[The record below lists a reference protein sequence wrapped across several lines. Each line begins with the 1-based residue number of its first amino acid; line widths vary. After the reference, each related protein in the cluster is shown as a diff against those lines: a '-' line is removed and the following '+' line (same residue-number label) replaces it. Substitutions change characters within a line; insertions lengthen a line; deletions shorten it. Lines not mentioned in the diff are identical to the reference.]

1 MTHHTNQ
8 FHRERRKQGL
18 TIVKLAANAN
28 VSLPAIH
35 AIERGKYGNL
45 TTINKVAKAL
55 GKKVTITLE

>member
-8 FHRERRKQGL
+8 FHRERKNQRL
-18 TIVKLAANAN
+18 TIVKLAVKAN

-45 TTINKVAKAL
+45 TTLEKVAKAL